1 MKKTAKEICELIDGK
16 LYGDPGIIVSSFS
29 DIKNSKNGDI
39 TFLSDLR
46 YKKFISTS
54 KASIIITPYID
65 LKSERTIIKSKNPLK
80 DFAKIVNIFQSKT
93 ITKSFMSKSSI
104 IDETASIGKNVYI
117 GANAVIKKNTVISD
131 NCIIN
136 ANCYI
141 DENCKIGKSTTIDA
155 NSTIHRKTIIGN
167 SCKIYSGVVIGSEGF
182 GFIPTKDQPIK
193 MPQLGRV
200 VIMNNVEIGSN
211 TTIDRGTFG
220 DTKINDGVK
229 LDNLIQI
236 GHNVEI
242 GSSTII
248 AAQTGIAGST
258 IIGKNCLIGGQVAIS
273 DHISIGNNVKIAGKS
288 GVIKDIKD
296 GEIVQGPLA
305 FNIKDFQKSYIYFKK
320 LPHLHKIISK
330 LKK

>member
-1 MKKTAKEICELIDGK
+1 MKKTAKEICELINGE
-16 LYGDPGIIVSSFS
+16 LHGDPQVIVSNFS
-29 DIKNSKNGDI
+29 DIKNSKIGDI

-46 YKKFISTS
+46 YKKFISKS
-54 KASIIITPYID
+54 KASVIITPQID
-65 LKSERTIIKSKNPLK
+65 LKSNKTIIKSKNPAK
-80 DFAKIVNIFQSKT
+80 DFAKIINTLKSERV
-93 ITKSFMSKSSI
+93 TKAFICKSSI

-117 GANAVIKKNTVISD
+117 GANVVVKKHTIISD

-141 DENCKIGKSTTIDA
+141 DEDCKIGKSTIVES

-182 GFIPTKDQPIK
+182 GFIPTKDQPVK

-220 DTKINDGVK
+220 DTKINNGVK

-236 GHNVEI
+236 GHNAEI

-258 IIGKNCLIGGQVAIS
+258 KIGKNCLIGGQVAIS
-273 DHISIGNNVKIAGKS
+273 DHITIGDNVRIAGKS
-288 GVIKDIKD
+288 GVIKNIKD
-296 GEIVQGPLA
+296 GDTVQGPLA

-320 LPHLHKIISK
+320 LPHINKIISK